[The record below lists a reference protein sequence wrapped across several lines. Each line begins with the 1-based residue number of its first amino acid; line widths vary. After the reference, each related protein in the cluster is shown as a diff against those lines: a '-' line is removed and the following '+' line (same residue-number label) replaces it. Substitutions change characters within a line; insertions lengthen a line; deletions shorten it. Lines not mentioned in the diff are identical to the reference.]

1 MSEFIGEIENG
12 IRHALKTKRTVK
24 IRPGPN
30 GAPVGKFDKMQQCG
44 FRIGPD
50 PEDRRV
56 TEIILP
62 PCDFWS
68 DPDGT
73 FHAVQWESL

>member
-1 MSEFIGEIENG
+1 MSKFIGEIECSIKKG
-12 IRHALKTKRTVK
+12 LSKAKRIT

-30 GAPVGKFDKMQQCG
+30 GYPVNKFDKMAQCG

-50 PEDRRV
+50 PHNKTV
-56 TEIILP
+56 TQIILQ
-62 PCDFWS
+62 PCEFWS

-73 FHAVQWESL
+73 FHAVQWEE